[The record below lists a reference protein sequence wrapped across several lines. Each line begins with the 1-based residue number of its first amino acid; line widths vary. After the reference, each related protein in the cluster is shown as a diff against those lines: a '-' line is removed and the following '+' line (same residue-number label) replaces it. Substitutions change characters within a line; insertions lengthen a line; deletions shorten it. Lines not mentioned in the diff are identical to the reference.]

1 MPMVNENKL
10 TAAFVQQFH
19 DSYEVAAMQNES
31 RLLKTV
37 VNRGKIEG
45 ESFTINDMGQV
56 EMQASGARFGP
67 TVLTIPDTGVRTA
80 LMSDFDLFIPIEPR
94 DLPKLKAHPSDKYMK
109 NLISARSRKTDD
121 IIYQSLIGGVTRTTV
136 NDAGVKS
143 VATLQLP
150 AGQILLNGF
159 GTLKQKIIKAK
170 SLFRKNECDE
180 KNGEKLFQIYTADM
194 MEVFLN
200 DTTLTNA
207 DHMKIQMLADGE
219 VGTKWLGVEWIPYEK
234 VSNGAGGASEA
245 RVAMYAGTAVH
256 FGDADITGFD
266 ISTRPD
272 LKNIKQVGG
281 VHSFGSG
288 RANEVKVVAIDYVR
302 SA

>member
-10 TAAFVQQFH
+10 TAAFVQQYH

-37 VNRGKIEG
+37 VNRGKITG

-56 EMQASGARFGP
+56 EMQASGSRFGA
-67 TVLTIPDTGVRTA
+67 TVLSIPDTGVRTA

-94 DLPKLKAHPSDKYMK
+94 DLPKLKAVPNDKYMK
-109 NLISARSRKTDD
+109 NLISARNRKTDD
-121 IIYQSLIGGVTRTTV
+121 IIYQALIGGVTRTTV
-136 NDAGVKS
+136 SDAGVKS
-143 VATLQLP
+143 VATVNLP
-150 AGQILLNGF
+150 AGQILLNGL

-180 KNGEKLFQIYTADM
+180 QNGEKLYMLYTADM

-207 DHMKIQMLADGE
+207 DYLKVEMLQEGK

-234 VSNGAGGASEA
+234 LNNGAGGATEA
-245 RVAMYAGTAVH
+245 RTCMYAGSAVH

-288 RANEVKVVAIDYVR
+288 RANEVKVVAIDYLR
-302 SA
+302 AS